1 MANFKNF
8 GETEL
13 FQASDILRYLADG
26 RMTSIA
32 KDYFGTLD
40 DIYMD
45 TDGNVFAIDENYNY
59 VTINPDYN
67 ALDLWIILPDS
78 GGEGFLADLADD
90 VSEMSYEDCDYLK
103 QFSEYL
109 TDDILEI
116 TNA

>member
-8 GETEL
+8 GNSEFL
-13 FQASDILRYLADG
+13 QASDIFRYLAEG

-32 KDYFGTLD
+32 EDYFGTLD

-78 GGEGFLADLADD
+78 DGEGFLADLVEDL
-90 VSEMSYEDCDYLK
+90 SEMSDEDGDYLK

-109 TDDILEI
+109 TDDMLEI
-116 TNA
+116 VNA